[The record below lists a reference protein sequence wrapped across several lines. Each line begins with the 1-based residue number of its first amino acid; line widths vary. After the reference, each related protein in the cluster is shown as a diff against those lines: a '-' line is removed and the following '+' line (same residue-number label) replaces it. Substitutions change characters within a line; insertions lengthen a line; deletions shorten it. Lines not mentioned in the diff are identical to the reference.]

1 MIGATFILSS
11 CGGDKNDDGKNTADA
26 KGGVKYGGVFKMNE
40 TEFLRIIFMVVF
52 IVLALRFLFK
62 KRR

>member
-1 MIGATFILSS
+1 
-11 CGGDKNDDGKNTADA
+11 
-26 KGGVKYGGVFKMNE
+26 MNE